1 MTETAMKRSLICCCL
16 LMILGSPG
24 HSQIAKA
31 TPVFYIVLN
40 SLTKNCRV
48 VDRMPRTNTPDI
60 TVACAGF
67 PPEFRRPDMSRRH
80 TDQLKFVETKNGQKG
95 RST

>member
-60 TVACAGF
+60 TVASDTIYQTRA
-67 PPEFRRPDMSRRH
+67 EA
-80 TDQLKFVETKNGQKG
+80 ETAVQTLTPRKQ
-95 RST
+95 